1 MVMQRQQKDTIYRW
15 RLAHKSAF
23 ANIALPTATEL
34 NANPTNIPTGL
45 IWNITCAVN
54 TDGSQF
60 DLDDPET
67 DDSTTFCQIAGT
79 TADISQSATVVIQYG
94 MSKVRWT
101 VASSVL
107 AINGFNVANLTHSLL
122 AFPDNTYYVVL
133 GIGKDVDAAFV
144 AGDLVSIVEV
154 GTDMAIPEI
163 ATGDNIKWTQTML
176 QKTDI
181 AWNVLVLA

>member
-23 ANIALPTATEL
+23 ANIALPTVAEL
-34 NANPTNIPTGL
+34 NANPTNLPTGL
-45 IWNITCAVN
+45 VWNITCAIN

-60 DLDDPET
+60 DLNDPDT
-67 DDSTTFCQIAGT
+67 DSSTTFCQIAGT
-79 TADISQSATVVIQYG
+79 TADISQSATVVLQYG
-94 MSKVRWT
+94 MSKVRWMD
-101 VASSVL
+101 ASSVL

-122 AFPDNTYYVVL
+122 AYPDNTYYVVL
-133 GIGKDVDAAFV
+133 GIGKDVSAPFV

-154 GTDMAIPEI
+154 GTDMAVPEI
-163 ATGDNIKWTQTML
+163 ATGANIKWTQTTL

-181 AWNVLVLA
+181 AWNVPVVA